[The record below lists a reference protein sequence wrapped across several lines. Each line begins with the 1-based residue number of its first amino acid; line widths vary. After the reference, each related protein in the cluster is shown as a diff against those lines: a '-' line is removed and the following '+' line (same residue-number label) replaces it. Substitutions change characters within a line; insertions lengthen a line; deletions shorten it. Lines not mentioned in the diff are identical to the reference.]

1 MWWKHSLK
9 VGPFAVAS
17 LLVLGSCV
25 GSSGAS
31 SAPRLTPHRYYA
43 ASTSHF
49 RLGFIAHSPT
59 VITEA
64 TAGLGGSQY
73 LEGTILTNCPAVSS
87 KALTS
92 PGYPQ
97 IGLKLV
103 HGYYAF
109 SLNYNVTSVES
120 GYPGQSSRTLPSVR
134 VRLTGRVEST
144 SVVVGTLQ
152 LTGAPCTTPTYAY
165 TAKIDPADT
174 SSLAPN
180 A

>member
-1 MWWKHSLK
+1 MHRKYSLK
-9 VGPFAVAS
+9 IASMAVAM
-17 LLVLGSCV
+17 VAMLGLCV
-25 GSSGAS
+25 GSSSAS
-31 SAPRLTPHRYYA
+31 TAPRLTPHRYYTV
-43 ASTSHF
+43 STSHY

-59 VITEA
+59 VIDSA

-97 IGLKLV
+97 IVLKPV
-103 HGYYAF
+103 HGSYGF
-109 SLNYNVTSVES
+109 SLSYTVTSVES
-120 GYPGQSSRTLPSVR
+120 GYPGQANKTLTSVH
-134 VRLTGRVEST
+134 VRLTGKVESP
-144 SVVVGTLQ
+144 SVIVGTVQ

-165 TAKIDPADT
+165 TARIDPADT